1 MTHAIVVEETGGPS
15 VMKWREVTV
24 PKPKRGEA
32 LIRATALGVN
42 FIDIYERTGLYNT
55 PTPFIPGREGV
66 GVVEAVGA
74 GVTAVKPGDRVAY
87 CAAGPG
93 AYAEARVMDADK
105 LVKLPKDVP
114 DELAAAIIFKGL
126 TAWFLVRRTHKV
138 AKGDVLLIHAAA
150 GGVGQI
156 LTQWAKHLGAT
167 VIATAGGA
175 AKCRLVKR
183 LGADHCIDYR
193 AKDFV
198 KEVKRLTKGQGVDVV
213 LRFGRQGDLPRLAR
227 LPAPARAL
235 GQLRQRLRARAALRA
250 AAPGAEGLAVH
261 DPADALRPYPHARG
275 AERRGARAV
284 GLPALGRPH
293 RRGGA
298 ELRAEGRRQGAPRP
312 RRAQDHWADPADP
325 VILPFAPH
333 AHRLCAW
340 A

>member
-1 MTHAIVVEETGGPS
+1 MTHAIVVEKTGGPS

-24 PKPKRGEA
+24 PRPKRGEV

-55 PTPFIPGREGV
+55 ATPFIPGREGV
-66 GVVEAVGA
+66 GVVEAVGP
-74 GVTAVKPGDRVAY
+74 GVTGVRKGDRVAY

-93 AYAEARVMDADK
+93 AYAEARVMEADK
-105 LVKLPKDVP
+105 LINLPGDVP
-114 DELAAAIIFKGL
+114 DALAAAIIFKGL
-126 TAWFLVRRTHKV
+126 TAWFLVRRTHRV

-198 KEVKRLTKGQGVDVV
+198 KEVRRLTKGQGVDVV
-213 LRFGRQGDLPRLAR
+213 YDSVGKATF
-227 LPAPARAL
+227 
-235 GQLRQRLRARAALRA
+235 
-250 AAPGAEGLAVH
+250 PGSL
-261 DPADALRPYPHARG
+261 DCLRPRG
-275 AERRGARAV
+275 LWVSFGNASG
-284 GLPALGRPH
+284 
-293 RRGGA
+293 
-298 ELRAEGRRQGAPRP
+298 
-312 RRAQDHWADPADP
+312 P
-325 VILPFAPH
+325 VPPFAPLILAQKGSLFMTRPMLYAH
-333 AHRLCAW
+333 IRTRAEIRGAARELWAFLRSGDLTVEAGQSYPLKNAAKAHRDLA
-340 A
+340 ARKTTGPILLIP